1 MIFNLC
7 GDEQIAQRGRCNY
20 VGVLLRWQG
29 ITDFINGV
37 QTSSQYFW
45 NNWRCLVEHS
55 TQAQSIIKVIM
66 HGIHRIHVT
75 MIYSWSHSQTG
86 ILWPGYGTLDSKE
99 LPELHDTSCFMY
111 TLWESHRFELSKLP
125 VFHDFSIFVGWTD
138 RQAGWQTDRQTDRQ
152 THWFLSSAS
161 HTEWLPA
168 SSTVT
173 WWPMTTCH
181 PMLFTFWCIP
191 ITII

>member
-1 MIFNLC
+1 MPSRTFNP
-7 GDEQIAQRGRCNY
+7 
-20 VGVLLRWQG
+20 
-29 ITDFINGV
+29 
-37 QTSSQYFW
+37 
-45 NNWRCLVEHS
+45 
-55 TQAQSIIKVIM
+55 IIKVIM

-152 THWFLSSAS
+152 TDALISELCF
-161 HTEWLPA
+161 TYRVA
-168 SSTVT
+168 SSQFYRYLVT
-173 WWPMTTCH
+173 HDHMSSH
-181 PMLFTFWCIP
+181 AVYILVYSHNNYIVKLE
-191 ITII
+191 